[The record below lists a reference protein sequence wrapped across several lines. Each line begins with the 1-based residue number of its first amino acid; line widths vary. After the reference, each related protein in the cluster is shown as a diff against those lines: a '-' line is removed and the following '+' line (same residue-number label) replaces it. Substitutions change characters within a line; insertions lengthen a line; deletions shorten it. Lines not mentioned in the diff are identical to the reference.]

1 MRRQVVKYLV
11 RARAQV
17 NDADKDGATALL
29 YASRNSN
36 MAIYKLLAKAAR
48 TDHAGMIFTENGAS
62 TAVFR

>member
-1 MRRQVVKYLV
+1 MVKYLV

-36 MAIYKLLAKAAR
+36 MAIYKLLKTAPQCSPTGAAAKPLDVAQAIS
-48 TDHAGMIFTENGAS
+48 IFLL
-62 TAVFR
+62 